1 MIKRRSRSELRR
13 QDWNGGENVAG
24 IGTTMT
30 SIQKQ
35 ASMAS
40 SECEREMAKCKTGQ
54 VTK

>member
-35 ASMAS
+35 VWPVLSV
-40 SECEREMAKCKTGQ
+40 RGKWQNVKLD
-54 VTK
+54 K